1 MKRLKRPLCL
11 CISLILCFFSSACS
25 KKADDPEDQIINYI
39 IENEPVTLDP
49 QIADDSGSRL
59 VIMNIFEGLV
69 RTDSDNNITP
79 GAAER
84 WDISKD
90 KMMYTFHLRKGLKWS
105 DGSGL
110 DSEDFVYGLKRAIQP
125 QTKSTTASTLF
136 CIKNAEKINSGKE
149 KVDNIGVF
157 SPDKDTVV
165 IQLEYPDSNLLYL
178 LATPPA
184 MPCNKVFFEK
194 AAGQYGR
201 TDDKILGN
209 GAFYVREDGW
219 EHNQYIYLR
228 KNTKYTGKDKPVP
241 YGVNI
246 TINGNT
252 DNMCSLIESGET
264 DCGAIS
270 SYDTQKAQKLNFH
283 LKGFGDTVWGIS
295 FNSENEVLKNN
306 NIRNALLSS
315 LNRESVLKN
324 LPSECNEAKY
334 IIPDS
339 AELEEKE
346 YRDYAKD
353 EYYKPYEKPAELLKK
368 GLSELKLSAVPNLTI
383 LCSNDE
389 VSQGLV
395 SNVIQG
401 FNGFTKSYFNK
412 KPVSLSELKDH
423 IGNGSFEIVIA
434 PLTIQ
439 SNSPLSTLELFEST
453 SRYNVSSLKSDY
465 YDDIVKAIRKNHTLS
480 SVDKIK
486 EAEDYLLSDG
496 LFYPLYTEN
505 RYYASAENVT
515 GIIFH
520 PYGAQADF
528 FYAKKT
534 PKD

>member
-1 MKRLKRPLCL
+1 MKSFKRPLCL
-11 CISLILCFFSSACS
+11 CISLILCIFSSACS
-25 KKADDPEDQIINYI
+25 RKADSPEDQIINYI

-69 RTDSDNNITP
+69 RTDADNNIIP
-79 GAAER
+79 GAAET
-84 WDISKD
+84 WEISKD

-110 DSEDFVYGLKRAIQP
+110 DSGDFVYGIKRTLQP
-125 QTKSTTASTLF
+125 QTRSTTASALF
-136 CIKNAEKINSGKE
+136 CIKNAEKINAGKE
-149 KVDNIGVF
+149 KVENIGVF

-178 LATPPA
+178 LSTPPA
-184 MPCNKVFFEK
+184 MPCNKQFFEK

-219 EHNQYIYLR
+219 EHDNYIYLR
-228 KNTKYTGKDKPVP
+228 KNTNYVGKNKPVP

-246 TINGNT
+246 SISGNT

-270 SYDTQKAQKLNFH
+270 PADTKKAQELGFH

-295 FNSENEVLKNN
+295 FNSGSEVLKNK
-306 NIRNALLSS
+306 NIRNALLSC
-315 LNRESVLKN
+315 LDRENILKD
-324 LPSECNEAKY
+324 LPSECNKADH

-346 YRDYAKD
+346 YRYYAKD
-353 EYYKPYEKPAELLKK
+353 EYYKPYGKPTELLRK
-368 GLSELKLSAVPNLTI
+368 GLSELKLNAMPNLTI

-389 VSQGLV
+389 VSQSIV
-395 SNVIQG
+395 SNIIQS

-412 KPVSLSELKDH
+412 KPVSLSELKDN
-423 IGNGSFEIVIA
+423 IGSGSFEIVIA

-439 SNSPLSTLELFEST
+439 SNSPLSTLELFESA
-453 SRYNVSSLKSDY
+453 SRYNVSSLRSDY
-465 YDDIVKAIRKNHTLS
+465 YDQLVKSIRKNHTLS

-486 EAEDYLLSDG
+486 EAEDYLLSNG

-528 FYAKKT
+528 FYARKT